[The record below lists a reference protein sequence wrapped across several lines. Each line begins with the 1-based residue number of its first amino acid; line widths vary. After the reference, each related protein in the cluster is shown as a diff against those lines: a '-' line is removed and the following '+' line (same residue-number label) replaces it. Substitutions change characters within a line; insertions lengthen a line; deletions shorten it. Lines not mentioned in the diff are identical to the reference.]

1 MLFISRFLDQ
11 KIRIL
16 HFLPFLIFFRHL
28 SAKNFQHMG
37 KTLQVLLN
45 QVQQYVYD
53 YNMGR
58 FTNSDQL
65 SDSFNNYE
73 WNFPGLRKNV
83 AGATN
88 LEDQIIDQ
96 DGMKEL
102 VLLQQR
108 VVLQVYTIYIITHLK
123 ISGFLLNKNVC

>member
-1 MLFISRFLDQ
+1 
-11 KIRIL
+11 
-16 HFLPFLIFFRHL
+16 
-28 SAKNFQHMG
+28 MG

-108 VVLQVYTIYIITHLK
+108 VVLQVYTLYIYLHTSKFQDFCSMKMSRDIFQSLTY
-123 ISGFLLNKNVC
+123 FWN

>member
-1 MLFISRFLDQ
+1 
-11 KIRIL
+11 
-16 HFLPFLIFFRHL
+16 
-28 SAKNFQHMG
+28 MG

-45 QVQQYVYD
+45 QIQKYVYD
-53 YNMGR
+53 YNMGK
-58 FTNSDQL
+58 FTGCDEL

-96 DGMKEL
+96 DGIKEL

-108 VVLQVYTIYIITHLK
+108 TVLQVCLYCLK
-123 ISGFLLNKNVC
+123 NTKSLLSSDPRDSSN

>member
-1 MLFISRFLDQ
+1 M
-11 KIRIL
+11 
-16 HFLPFLIFFRHL
+16 
-28 SAKNFQHMG
+28 
-37 KTLQVLLN
+37 
-45 QVQQYVYD
+45 
-53 YNMGR
+53 
-58 FTNSDQL
+58 
-65 SDSFNNYE
+65 
-73 WNFPGLRKNV
+73 

-123 ISGFLLNKNVC
+123 ISGFLLN

>member
-1 MLFISRFLDQ
+1 
-11 KIRIL
+11 
-16 HFLPFLIFFRHL
+16 
-28 SAKNFQHMG
+28 MG

-108 VVLQVYTIYIITHLK
+108 VVLQVYTIYIIIHLK